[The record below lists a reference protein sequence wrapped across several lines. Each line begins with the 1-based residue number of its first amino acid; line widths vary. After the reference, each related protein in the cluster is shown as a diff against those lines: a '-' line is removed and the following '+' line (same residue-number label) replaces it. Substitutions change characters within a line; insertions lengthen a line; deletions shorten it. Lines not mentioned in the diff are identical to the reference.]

1 MMSKIIMRTTG
12 LTKSYRSG
20 QALSNVS
27 IALEAGKIYGLIG
40 QNGAGKTT
48 LMRLIAGLAFPTGG
62 SLELFGVKEEHGLR
76 EERRR
81 MGALIEAPSLT
92 PGLNARDNLRLHR
105 IIRGIPNEEI
115 EQELLDLVGLS
126 HTGKKK
132 VKDFSLG
139 MKQRLGIAISLLGN
153 PELLLLDEPVNGLD
167 PIGVVDIRHLLL
179 KCCEERQMTILISSH
194 NLPELVQTA
203 TDFILIHEGHIKQTL
218 TATELEERCRRHL
231 LISSTEPERLVS
243 ALEMELK
250 TANFKVMPDQTVRL
264 YDYLDDKERVA
275 RVLAANGVLVTTL
288 ASSAD
293 TLEDF
298 FIAAVGGVQS

>member
-1 MMSKIIMRTTG
+1 MSKVIMRTTG

-27 IALEAGKIYGLIG
+27 ITLVAGKIYGLIG

-115 EQELLDLVGLS
+115 EQELLELVGLS
-126 HTGKKK
+126 HTGSKK

-167 PIGVVDIRHLLL
+167 PIGVVDIRRLLL

-203 TDFILIHEGHIKQTL
+203 TDFILIHQGHIKQTL

-243 ALEMELK
+243 VLEMELK

-264 YDYLDDKERVA
+264 YDYLDDKEQVA
-275 RVLAANGVLVTTL
+275 RVLAANEVLVTTL

-293 TLEDF
+293 TLEDY
-298 FIAAVGGVQS
+298 FIAAVGGVPS

>member
-1 MMSKIIMRTTG
+1 MSKVMMRTTG

-20 QALSNVS
+20 QALSDVS
-27 IALEAGKIYGLIG
+27 ITLEAGKIYGLIG

-62 SLELFGVKEEHGLR
+62 SLELFGVKGEHSLR

-105 IIRGIPNEEI
+105 IIRGIPNEEM
-115 EQELLDLVGLS
+115 EQELLELVGLS

-179 KCCEERQMTILISSH
+179 QCCEERQMTILISSH

-203 TDFILIHEGHIKQTL
+203 TDFILIHQGHIKQTL

-231 LISSTEPERLVS
+231 LLSSTEPERLVS
-243 ALEMELK
+243 VLEMELK
-250 TANFKVMPDQTVRL
+250 TASFKVMPDQTVRL
-264 YDYLDDKERVA
+264 YDYLDDKEQVA
-275 RVLAANGVLVTTL
+275 RVLAANGVVVTTL

-293 TLEDF
+293 TLEDY